1 MIECEELKME
11 GYYEKTHYKPCAYRA
26 DAHFAR
32 ADGGRSPKRAT
43 AGLADA
49 RGILDGK
56 VSVTF
61 TVQPVDETVRAGE
74 NAVFT
79 VEARIDSSYSKE
91 LKYLWLD
98 STDVD
103 PNADLSLKDII
114 ALIAK
119 SVGNEKTLVLENVST
134 ADSGKRYK
142 CIAYLL
148 PAAAQVAGLASIFA
162 SECSL
167 HGVLPSTVSV
177 ASSLTA

>member
-1 MIECEELKME
+1 MK
-11 GYYEKTHYKPCAYRA
+11 
-26 DAHFAR
+26 
-32 ADGGRSPKRAT
+32 KRIISLALTVLMLISLVPT

-119 SVGNEKTLVLENVST
+119 SVGKEKTLVLENVST

-142 CIAYLL
+142 CIAYCG
-148 PAAAQVAGLASIFA
+148 GLSGRIRASA
-162 SECSL
+162 TL
-167 HGVLPSTVSV
+167 
-177 ASSLTA
+177 